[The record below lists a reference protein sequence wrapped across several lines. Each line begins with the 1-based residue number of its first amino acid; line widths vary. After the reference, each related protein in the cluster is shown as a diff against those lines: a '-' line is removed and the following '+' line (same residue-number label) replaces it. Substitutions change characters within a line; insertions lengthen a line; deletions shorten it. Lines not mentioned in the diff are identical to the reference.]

1 MSGKRSQST
10 KIASDMEENLIDI
23 LEILKSYPKGTKLYS
38 PICGECK
45 LDCLYCRGDVITVVY
60 KGKDKSNYTA
70 SEIYDELDRNYILCF
85 DRYGRYKTAD
95 KSDTNGEV
103 MLFPSKENRDWNAMK
118 VTTGFKKGDF
128 IYNRNFI
135 CIYNG
140 INCNG
145 ALLSF
150 AFIPWDWDKNTSKG
164 RYDVCP
170 TEKPKIGIGYVNTE
184 TRFATDNEKNLLLS
198 AIEYNGYEW
207 DAEKL
212 ELRKKEPEL
221 KMIAEEASDK
231 SLDESEYLARLQEFY
246 QDNCKACGSQHCTG
260 VYDEDWR
267 EGCKLYKKEF
277 CGDMEINHAE
287 PKCKTNT
294 EAVLENKNVS
304 PLLYGSI
311 DSKQREIF
319 LKRLEELYNNL
330 GIDTEFNTP
339 DYLLAEYTLNC
350 LVSYGNTV
358 AKNIEKGYIKPTLL

>member
-1 MSGKRSQST
+1 MT
-10 KIASDMEENLIDI
+10 NIA
-23 LEILKSYPKGTKLYS
+23 EILKNYPKGTKLYS
-38 PICGECK
+38 PICGECE
-45 LDCLYCRGDVITVVY
+45 LDCLCYGGDVITVVY
-60 KGKDKSNYTA
+60 GGRDNSDYTP
-70 SEIYDELDRNYILCF
+70 SELYDELDRNHVLCF
-85 DRYGRYKTAD
+85 DRYGRYET
-95 KSDTNGEV
+95 TGEV
-103 MLFPSKENRDWNAMK
+103 MLFPSKNCRDWDTMM
-118 VTTGFKKGDF
+118 VTQKFKKGDF
-128 IYNRNFI
+128 IYNRDFI
-135 CIYNG
+135 CIYSGTNK
-140 INCNG
+140 NG
-145 ALLSF
+145 AIQCF

-170 TEKPKIGIGYVNTE
+170 TEKPKIGIGYANTE

-212 ELRKKEPEL
+212 ELRKKEPEF
-221 KMIAEEASDK
+221 KVIAEESDSK
-231 SLDESEYLARLQEFY
+231 GLDESEYFARLQKFY
-246 QDNCKACGSQHCTG
+246 QDNCKQCGSQRCPG

-287 PKCKTNT
+287 PKCKMNT
-294 EAVLENKNVS
+294 EAVSENKNVS

-311 DSKQREIF
+311 DSKQRETL

-330 GIDTEFNTP
+330 GIDIEFNTP

-358 AKNIEKGYIKPTLL
+358 AKNIEKGYIKPTFL